1 MPLPATPIL
10 IAALISPVAAA
21 VPGIAQATPAPAVP
35 ATPPAMPGREE
46 DARVATIAY
55 RLALAGVARCAVPA
69 PLTGLVL
76 QHLSQF
82 HAADRPGII
91 ATLALDRGPAVIA
104 IVPGSP
110 AADAGLRPGDVLLAV
125 DALPLLP
132 DSVALAAFDA
142 TLARA
147 HADAVLDRVERPG
160 TYRLALLRDGR
171 AVATTLTTRLGCPSR
186 VHLARSNQRNAF
198 ADGKH
203 VFLTTG
209 LFGTLRSD
217 DERAFILA
225 HEMAHNILGHA
236 AVMRSSAVKRGL
248 GRALGHSGAIVRGTE
263 RDADALAATLM
274 LDAGFDPVAGAQLLR
289 RLDTDLGLALFAAHD
304 GAGTRIAAIRAIV
317 AARTPR

>member
-1 MPLPATPIL
+1 M
-10 IAALISPVAAA
+10 IAALFSPVAAA
-21 VPGIAQATPAPAVP
+21 APGMAQATVAPAVP
-35 ATPPAMPGREE
+35 TTPPALPGREE

-55 RLALAGVARCAVPA
+55 RLARAGVARCPVPA

-82 HAADRPGII
+82 QAEDRPGMI
-91 ATLALDRGPAVIA
+91 AALALDRGPAAIA
-104 IVPGSP
+104 VVPGSP
-110 AADAGLRPGDVLLAV
+110 AADAGLHPGDVLLTV
-125 DALPLLP
+125 DGILLP
-132 DSVALAAFDA
+132 PDSAAAAPFDA
-142 TLARA
+142 ALARA
-147 HADAVLDRVERPG
+147 HADAILDRVERAG
-160 TYRLALLRDGR
+160 SYRLTLLRDGR
-171 AVATTLTTRLGCPSR
+171 DVVATLTTRPGCPSR

-198 ADGKH
+198 ADGQH

-236 AVMRSSAVKRGL
+236 AVMRSGAVKRGL
-248 GRALGHSGAIVRGTE
+248 GHTLGRSGAIVRGTE
-263 RDADALAATLM
+263 RGADALAATLM
-274 LDAGFDPVAGAQLLR
+274 LDAGFDPVAGAQLLH

-304 GAGTRIAAIRAIV
+304 GAGTRIAAIREIV